1 MARGWE
7 SKSVEMQ
14 IEDREQASVLAGK
27 TAEDSAARRELDLLE
42 LSKKRLLTELEAVG
56 DHGDHRFR
64 SLKRRA
70 LAHVEAQIAALS
82 EKAASTEADRA
93 TEPSR

>member
-14 IEDREQASVLAGK
+14 MEDREKKPRPTGK
-27 TAEDSAARRELDLLE
+27 AATGDPALQRELGVLE
-42 LSKKRLLTELEAVG
+42 LSRKRLLAELDAVG

-64 SLKRRA
+64 ILKRRA
-70 LAHVEAQIAALS
+70 LAHVDAAIAAVTARL
-82 EKAASTEADRA
+82 AAQ
-93 TEPSR
+93 

>member
-14 IEDREQASVLAGK
+14 MEEREKKPASSDNPAVDPALQ
-27 TAEDSAARRELDLLE
+27 RELEVLE
-42 LSKKRLLTELEAVG
+42 LSRKRLLAELEAVG

-64 SLKRRA
+64 NLKRRA
-70 LAHVEAQIAALS
+70 LAHIDALIAAVVSKLPP
-82 EKAASTEADRA
+82 R
-93 TEPSR
+93 

>member
-14 IEDREQASVLAGK
+14 IEDRENPAPKNLK
-27 TAEDSAARRELDLLE
+27 PEDSALRREIELLE
-42 LSKKRLLTELEAVG
+42 LSRKRLLTELEAVG

-64 SLKRRA
+64 TLKRRA
-70 LAHVEAQIAALS
+70 LAHIEAQIAGRRLAGTAGHS
-82 EKAASTEADRA
+82 
-93 TEPSR
+93 